1 MRAESIPWTNQFLG
15 SFKVYKFRI
24 SCLLGPRALA
34 LFLPLHLHLL
44 QMKFFAF
51 AFADIKEKDV
61 TGVIKQLNREYSD
74 WVVAKKEVPEKK
86 ENG

>member
-1 MRAESIPWTNQFLG
+1 
-15 SFKVYKFRI
+15 
-24 SCLLGPRALA
+24 
-34 LFLPLHLHLL
+34 
-44 QMKFFAF
+44 MKFFAF